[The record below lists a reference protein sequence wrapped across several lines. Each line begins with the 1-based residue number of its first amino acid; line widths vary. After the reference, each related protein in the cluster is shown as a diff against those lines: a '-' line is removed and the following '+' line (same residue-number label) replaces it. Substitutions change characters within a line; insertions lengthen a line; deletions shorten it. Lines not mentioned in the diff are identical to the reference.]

1 VEENNFVPRSVRRE
15 DYNVVFTGLLA
26 NIMHS
31 ISLFADELLEVAVYK
46 ANRETKI
53 ARAEDALSQ
62 ELEKLQEE

>member
-1 VEENNFVPRSVRRE
+1 MEKENFVPRSVRRE
-15 DYNVVFTGLLA
+15 DYNVVFAGLFA
-26 NIMHS
+26 NIVHS
-31 ISLFADELLEVAVYK
+31 LSMFADEILEVAVYK

>member
-1 VEENNFVPRSVRRE
+1 MEENNFVPRSVRRE
-15 DYNVVFTGLLA
+15 DYNVVFAGLLA

-31 ISLFADELLEVAVYK
+31 ISMFADELLEVAVYK